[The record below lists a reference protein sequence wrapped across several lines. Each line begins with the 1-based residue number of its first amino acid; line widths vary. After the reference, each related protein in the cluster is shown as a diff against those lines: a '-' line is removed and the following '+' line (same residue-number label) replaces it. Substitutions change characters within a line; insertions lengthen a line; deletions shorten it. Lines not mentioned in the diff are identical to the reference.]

1 MPLPGGMSR
10 EEFLSLDEQSQKKLH
25 SAWRF
30 SQAQVQRQ
38 SAVGSLE
45 DNTPAPPP
53 PAKFGEAGFNATELM
68 GRIGERAA
76 SFVTKGPF
84 GDVGQKAAE
93 FIQPTGAD
101 AGGTVGGIVGAAR
114 GATLGGSVAGPPGA
128 LVGGI
133 IGGGLGAFAGGTAG
147 EAADQAF
154 SDNPFDTPKMIKEGI
169 RQAAVDMFGGTVM
182 GVLKGTVKLA
192 AGRPI
197 VGAISANERLAKLT
211 ADIEPQIAKVRAMT
225 PDQIAQL
232 PTKAAQERAMR
243 IQQIPDETLAGMS
256 ESWGTMGE
264 LMQSRLIRSA
274 EESVGA
280 SRFARQLP
288 AKKAA
293 QEDLADMLVE
303 NMRANLGPLYDTDTL
318 GKKLAEAWDSAG
330 KKITDDAGPLYDD
343 IGKRL
348 ETIDVQDD
356 IFGVSKAKKIVKGTN
371 SDAGMVDID
380 GFSSPFESL
389 NRATKE
395 LKSVGVEVKRARGLE
410 DNLVGI
416 RRERKISWNAA
427 KKLRTSVGELA
438 EALAD
443 KPGHADEVRRLG
455 DVYKK
460 LTKQME
466 RGIQAYDKAN
476 PGEPAIS
483 PMWKQADAW
492 YKDFNRVYKHAE
504 MRGWMRMVN
513 DNLQGPSAVRSLL
526 EPQNT
531 SRLKHVVEGLAG
543 TEDLNML
550 RNWHMASLE
559 QQARIGGRFKDRK
572 SVV

>member
-53 PAKFGEAGFNATELM
+53 PAKFGETGFNATELM

-128 LVGGI
+128 IVGGI

-232 PTKAAQERAMR
+232 PTKAAQEQAMR

-293 QEDLADMLVE
+293 QEDIADMLVE

-348 ETIDVQDD
+348 ETIDVQDIHQIPGKPD
-356 IFGVSKAKKIVKGTN
+356 LFGLGTPAKQTTTTRKIVKGTN

-410 DNLVGI
+410 DNLIGI
-416 RRERKISWNAA
+416 RGERKISWNAA

-466 RGIQAYDKAN
+466 RGI
-476 PGEPAIS
+476 
-483 PMWKQADAW
+483 
-492 YKDFNRVYKHAE
+492 
-504 MRGWMRMVN
+504 
-513 DNLQGPSAVRSLL
+513 
-526 EPQNT
+526 
-531 SRLKHVVEGLAG
+531 
-543 TEDLNML
+543 
-550 RNWHMASLE
+550 
-559 QQARIGGRFKDRK
+559 
-572 SVV
+572 